1 MSATAL
7 VVYGLLG
14 PNGARRTTTLKL
26 CLGRIDADEGEI
38 ALLTG
43 QASAALLLHAA
54 VLAAYAMLGFYA
66 AVVLTR
72 RRLTR

>member
-7 VVYGLLG
+7 VVHGLLG
-14 PNGARRTTTLKL
+14 PNGAGKTTTLKL

-43 QASAALLLHAA
+43 QASAALL
-54 VLAAYAMLGFYA
+54 AAYAMLSFFA